1 MLKWLMRGDGAAQR
15 QIRSRRIAMT
25 VRSLTAR
32 SSRFSALLLLAG
44 LVAAAS
50 VPFDAAQAQQNNNN
64 FFGNLFKPPG
74 QVKQG
79 GSAPAGDETAIDP
92 GEATVRIDRL
102 ENQIR
107 QMTGN
112 IEQLQYRNQQLEA
125 QVKRLQDELNYTT
138 GAGGAPVAGAPSPGT
153 SAAMGA
159 PAGVPPVAGA
169 APAGR
174 RPDVFDPA
182 TQPGAPGAPRP
193 LGTTQPSAPVAGA
206 QAGAPMDLGAMSGA
220 AAAAGGPV
228 AALPP
233 ANTPKDQFDQA
244 YAAMLRQDYQQSAQG
259 FRQFIQQYPND
270 RATPD
275 AYYWLG
281 ESEYLRKS
289 YKEAAQNFL
298 KVSADYP
305 NAVKAPDA
313 MLRLGQSLA
322 AIGEKDA
329 ACATFNAVGNKYPR
343 ATTTIKQGVE
353 REQKRAG
360 C

>member
-1 MLKWLMRGDGAAQR
+1 
-15 QIRSRRIAMT
+15 MT
-25 VRSLTAR
+25 VRS
-32 SSRFSALLLLAG
+32 SRFPAFLLAAS
-44 LVAAAS
+44 LVAVAVA
-50 VPFDAAQAQQNNNN
+50 PFDVAQAQQNNNN

-74 QVKQG
+74 QVKPG
-79 GSAPAGDETAIDP
+79 GSAPAGGDTAIDP

-107 QMTGN
+107 QMTGT

-125 QVKRLQDELNYTT
+125 QVKRLQDEINYTT
-138 GAGGAPVAGAPSPGT
+138 PGAGGAPVAGAPGAGAPSI
-153 SAAMGA
+153 MGA
-159 PAGVPPVAGA
+159 PVGVPPVAGA

-182 TQPGAPGAPRP
+182 AQPGAPGAPRP
-193 LGTTQPSAPVAGA
+193 LGTTQPSAPVVGG

-220 AAAAGGPV
+220 AAAAGGGPV
-228 AALPP
+228 AAMPQ
-233 ANTPKDQFDQA
+233 ANGPKDMFDQA
-244 YAAMLRQDYQQSAQG
+244 YSAMLRQDYQQSAQG

-281 ESEYLRKS
+281 ENEYLRKS

-353 REQKRAG
+353 REQKRVG